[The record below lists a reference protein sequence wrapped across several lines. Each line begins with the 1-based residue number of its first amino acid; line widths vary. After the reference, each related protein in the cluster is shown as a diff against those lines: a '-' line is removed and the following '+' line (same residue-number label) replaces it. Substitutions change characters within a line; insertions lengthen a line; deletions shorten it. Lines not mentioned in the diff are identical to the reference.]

1 MAGNAEL
8 MYHARQT
15 KCLIWE
21 ATEKSRVI
29 VDCDASVKEGWLVRY
44 PLADNKQFMAL
55 TDAIDGKTVIQPVNC
70 VMNKDYLRQN
80 NGNVFKDSTWVLK
93 QGLDFG
99 ISYV

>member
-1 MAGNAEL
+1 MAGNSEL

-29 VDCDASVKEGWLVRY
+29 VACDPAVREGWLVKY
-44 PLADNKQFMAL
+44 PLVDKQFMAL

-70 VMNKDYLRQN
+70 VMNKDYLRQKDGKTFN
-80 NGNVFKDSTWVLK
+80 NPNWVYE
-93 QGLDFG
+93 QGLQFG

>member
-1 MAGNAEL
+1 MSGNSEL

-15 KCLIWE
+15 KCLVWE

-29 VDCDASVKEGWLVRY
+29 VECDPQVKEGWLVQY
-44 PLADNKQFMAL
+44 PLNEKSYMAL

-70 VMNKDYLRQN
+70 VMNKDYLRQKD
-80 NGNVFKDSTWVLK
+80 GNTFANPQWVFK